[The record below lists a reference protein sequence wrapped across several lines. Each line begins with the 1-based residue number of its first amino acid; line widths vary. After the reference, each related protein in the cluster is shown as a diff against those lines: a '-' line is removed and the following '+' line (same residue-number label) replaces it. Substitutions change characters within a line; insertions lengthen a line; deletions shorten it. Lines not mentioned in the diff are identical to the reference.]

1 MRKRIKFIT
10 PCRKSFALYL
20 IPYQTVRNPVSYE
33 NKIIPMYEICRFW
46 YCLYLIYF
54 IMNSFI
60 SINSKLGVIQQLMHD
75 IQGGLLMVP
84 RYWLCVKNDMQ
95 RHFLS
100 FWPQIEQSKHYH
112 ATSK

>member
-1 MRKRIKFIT
+1 MT
-10 PCRKSFALYL
+10 
-20 IPYQTVRNPVSYE
+20 
-33 NKIIPMYEICRFW
+33 
-46 YCLYLIYF
+46 
-54 IMNSFI
+54 SFI
-60 SINSKLGVIQQLMHD
+60 SINSKTGAIQQLMHD
-75 IQGGLLMVP
+75 IQGGSLMVP